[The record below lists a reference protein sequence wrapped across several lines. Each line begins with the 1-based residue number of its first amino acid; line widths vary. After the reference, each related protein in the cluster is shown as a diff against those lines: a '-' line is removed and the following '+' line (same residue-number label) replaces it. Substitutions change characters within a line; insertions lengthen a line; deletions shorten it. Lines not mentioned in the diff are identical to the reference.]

1 MRMDNIIPISIKLGR
16 KEDIQSM
23 DIGQAIISISVNK
36 SNKFNS
42 IENLLSKFDTVE
54 LVVSNLLNRK
64 NKRME

>member
-1 MRMDNIIPISIKLGR
+1 MDNIIPISIKLGR